1 MLSTKDYSFFL
12 STMYF
17 TSNDGFQNKFF
28 YQPAHDTL
36 ELKKGAGNDIVNSW
50 KSKGVFNSKRKPLFT
65 VFLVA

>member
-1 MLSTKDYSFFL
+1 
-12 STMYF
+12 MYF
-17 TSNDGFQNKFF
+17 TSNDGFQNTFF

-36 ELKKGAGNDIVNSW
+36 ELTKGAGNDIVNSW

>member
-1 MLSTKDYSFFL
+1 
-12 STMYF
+12 MYF
-17 TSNDGFQNKFF
+17 TSNDGFQNTFF